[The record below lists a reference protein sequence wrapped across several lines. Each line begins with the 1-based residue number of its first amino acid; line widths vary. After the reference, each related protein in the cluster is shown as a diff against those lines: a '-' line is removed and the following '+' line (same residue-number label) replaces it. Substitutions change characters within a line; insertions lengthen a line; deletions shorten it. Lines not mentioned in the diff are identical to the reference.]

1 MTSSSAEMKTWQ
13 GKRVLVTGHTGFK
26 GSWLSLWLDSLGAEV
41 SGLSDQVQPAP
52 ALFAQADLEQIVDHN
67 IADVRD
73 AEAVHAVVERVQPDV
88 VFHLAA
94 QPFVRRSFREPL
106 ETYETNVMGTANVL
120 DVVRRVWW
128 SAGGRSRHLRQVLRQ
143 R

>member
-1 MTSSSAEMKTWQ
+1 MTPSIPDTNAWH

-73 AEAVHAVVERVQPDV
+73 AEAVHAILERVDPKSSSTS
-88 VFHLAA
+88 
-94 QPFVRRSFREPL
+94 PPSPSFADP
-106 ETYETNVMGTANVL
+106 
-120 DVVRRVWW
+120 
-128 SAGGRSRHLRQVLRQ
+128 SASRSRLTKQT
-143 R
+143 